1 MIGRELFNCAE
12 KCGAMHRKGHV
23 MPYEEDS
30 LRSARSN
37 IVAKDNRLIQRSRYS
52 LSLMENKALLYLISM
67 IRPDDKPGRIYTFS
81 CAEFQRLLN
90 WNKEASY
97 MNIKAMFQRLGD
109 VSMWIE
115 SEIDGSP
122 KDILVRYF
130 HIVRLD
136 QKSGHIDISFHED
149 MFPYLLDLQKHL
161 VEDGRY
167 FTTYR
172 LQNVTLMKHR
182 YSIRIYELLKSYQYN
197 NQKWTFENGTGSEY
211 DIQLRIAGTVMDPK
225 TRQVVSNVP
234 DGWSNWAVFRRNV
247 LDPAVEEINK
257 YTDIV
262 VAYTGKKEDLS
273 HKKTRAIRTIEF
285 YMVRKT
291 EPEQAA
297 TDRMIDTEYTVL
309 EDEKRYHQVTVEE
322 AFFQAHEQKLE
333 EEKRIKEE
341 MERRKK
347 EQEITD
353 SRYPVLWGD
362 LHAQG
367 ADFTEKQ
374 VEALFRAAIRGR
386 TAGAVQFS
394 DQEMFA
400 TDFVMYYYEKLQAT
414 MEDTRTK
421 PYNRLLDMVKKD
433 YDGITEEIRARY
445 ARGTEARN
453 RQEGVVN
460 GTL

>member
-1 MIGRELFNCAE
+1 
-12 KCGAMHRKGHV
+12 
-23 MPYEEDS
+23 MPYEEDN

-37 IVAKDNRLIQRSRYS
+37 IVAKDNRLIQKSRYS

-67 IRPDDKPGRIYTFS
+67 IKPDDKPGRIYTFS

-97 MNIKAMFQRLGD
+97 VNVKAMFQRLGD

-115 SEIDGSP
+115 GEVDGRQ
-122 KDILVRYF
+122 KEILVRYF

-136 QKSGHIDISFHED
+136 QGTGDIDISFHED

-211 DIQLRIAGTVMDPK
+211 DIQMRIAGTVMDPK
-225 TRQVVSNVP
+225 TRQAVSNVP
-234 DGWSNWAVFRRNV
+234 EGWANWAVFRRNV

-262 VAYTGKKEDLS
+262 VAYKGKKEDLS

-291 EPEQAA
+291 GLQQEA
-297 TDRMIDTEYTVL
+297 TDRVIDTEYTAL
-309 EDEKRYHQVTVEE
+309 EDEERYHQVTVEE

-333 EEKRIKEE
+333 EEKRAQEE
-341 MERRKK
+341 EAARKK
-347 EQEITD
+347 ELEIAD
-353 SRYPVLWGD
+353 SRYPILWGD

-386 TAGAVQFS
+386 TAGAVKFS

-414 MEDTRTK
+414 AEDTRTK

-433 YDGITEEIRARY
+433 YDGITDEIRARY
-445 ARGTEARN
+445 ARGN
-453 RQEGVVN
+453 GVRDEKKGAN
-460 GTL
+460 DGTL

>member
-1 MIGRELFNCAE
+1 MSYE
-12 KCGAMHRKGHV
+12 K
-23 MPYEEDS
+23 DS

-37 IVAKDNRLIQRSRYS
+37 IVAKDNRLIQKSRYA
-52 LSLMENKALLYLISM
+52 LSLMESKALLYLISM
-67 IRPDDKPGRIYTFS
+67 ICPDDRPGKIYTFS
-81 CAEFQRLLN
+81 CSEFQRLLN

-122 KDILVRYF
+122 KDVLVRYF

-136 QKSGHIDISFHED
+136 QKSGNIDVSFHED

-161 VEDGRY
+161 LEGRY

-197 NQKWTFENGTGSEY
+197 NRKWTFENATRTEH
-211 DIQLRIAGTVMDPK
+211 DIQLRICDTVIDPK
-225 TRQVVSNVP
+225 TRQPVSNVP
-234 DGWSNWAVFRRNV
+234 EGWVNWAVFRRNV
-247 LDPAVEEINK
+247 LNPAMAEINK
-257 YTDIV
+257 YTDLV
-262 VAYTGKKEDLS
+262 VAYKGKKEDLS
-273 HKKTRAIRTIEF
+273 HKKTRAVRTIEF

-297 TDRMIDTEYTVL
+297 TDRIIDTEYTVL

-322 AFFQAHEQKLE
+322 AFFQQHEQKLE
-333 EEKRIKEE
+333 EERRIKEE
-341 MERRKK
+341 EAARKR
-347 EQEITD
+347 ELEIAD
-353 SRYPVLWGD
+353 SRYPVLWSD
-362 LHAQG
+362 LCAQG
-367 ADFTEKQ
+367 ADFTGKQ
-374 VEALFRAAIRGR
+374 VEALFRAAVRGR
-386 TAGAVQFS
+386 TAGAVKFS

-414 MEDTRTK
+414 AEDTKTK
-421 PYNRLLDMVKKD
+421 PFNRLLDMVKKD

-445 ARGTEARN
+445 ARDAETRSEQKGA
-453 RQEGVVN
+453 VN